1 MWDLPRPRI
10 KPTSPALAGGLLTSE
25 PTRKPRQHIY
35 WMFYHKW
42 LKFQCPTQTCW
53 IHACTDGVWRSLCAY
68 QAPLAVCPVVF
79 WGNSKVQS
87 LLYHEEMDPSFP
99 FSCPQQGKGTTI
111 WRRAAVHGL
120 GSGNM
125 DKQTRGQ
132 LGSAYR
138 TEAPRAT
145 GRHHGSK
152 TGHTNSVSVFTELG
166 RKKKKKCQ
174 LRLSEQGVPAPTVS
188 LDQQGHRLGV
198 RTEQSLQSTNWW
210 SEPFPAPSENYWI
223 CSNIKEIHQNYHLG
237 WGGRELKPVSM

>member
-1 MWDLPRPRI
+1 MPHPDLLNPRLYRWRLGESVCLSG
-10 KPTSPALAGGLLTSE
+10 SPGGVSS
-25 PTRKPRQHIY
+25 P
-35 WMFYHKW
+35 
-42 LKFQCPTQTCW
+42 
-53 IHACTDGVWRSLCAY
+53 S
-68 QAPLAVCPVVF
+68 VVF
-79 WGNSKVQS
+79 WGNTKVQS

-145 GRHHGSK
+145 GQHHGSK

-166 RKKKKKCQ
+166 RKRKKVNSGFLSREFLLPLWVQISKDTGLESGQNSLSKALTGGLSPFLPLLKMTGYVPTSRKYIKIITLAGVGGSWNQ
-174 LRLSEQGVPAPTVS
+174 LALSS
-188 LDQQGHRLGV
+188 LKMGL
-198 RTEQSLQSTNWW
+198 
-210 SEPFPAPSENYWI
+210 
-223 CSNIKEIHQNYHLG
+223 
-237 WGGRELKPVSM
+237 